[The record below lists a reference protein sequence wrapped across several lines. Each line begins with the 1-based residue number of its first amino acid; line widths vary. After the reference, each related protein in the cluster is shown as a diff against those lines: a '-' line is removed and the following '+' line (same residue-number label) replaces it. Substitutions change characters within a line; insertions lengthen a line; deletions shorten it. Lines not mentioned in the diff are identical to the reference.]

1 MPMSLEE
8 IRRRILI
15 AMFSDDDL
23 MNVLVL
29 KGGNALALVHK
40 VGARASIDIDFSIA
54 APFSEI
60 DKFKTKIFAA
70 LEREFHTAGYVVFD
84 EQFGEKPTIRSPEQ
98 PVWWG
103 GYIVKFKL
111 AEKSVYAIHGDD
123 LEALRRNATVVGPSQ
138 LRTYT
143 IDISYHEFCEEKIKK
158 DVDDYVVY
166 VYSLEMIA
174 SEKLR
179 AICQQMPDYKL
190 FRTKRPRARD
200 FYDIYEIV
208 NENGIDLTAAK
219 NRATLSAIFAAK
231 QVPIKFLGYIHYY
244 RGYHA
249 QDWPAVE
256 AALSGSHYSFDM
268 YFDFVSA
275 LAARLNS
282 FWNE

>member
-1 MPMSLEE
+1 MPLSLEG
-8 IRRRILI
+8 IRTRILI

-23 MNVLVL
+23 MSVLVL

-40 VGARASIDIDFSIA
+40 VGARASIDIDFSIVT
-54 APFSEI
+54 PFSEI
-60 DKFKTKIFAA
+60 DRFKAKIFAA
-70 LEREFHTAGYVVFD
+70 LEREFNAAGYIVFD
-84 EQFGEKPTIRSPEQ
+84 EAFEERPTIRAPEQ

-103 GYIVKFKL
+103 GYVIKFKL
-111 AEKSVYAIHGDD
+111 AEKSVYEVHGDD
-123 LEALRRNATVVGPSQ
+123 LDALRRNAMVVGPSQ

-143 IDISYHEFCEEKIKK
+143 IDISYHEFCEDKIRR
-158 DVDDYVVY
+158 DVDDYAVY

-179 AICQQMPDYKL
+179 AICQQMPDYSV

-208 NENGIDLTAAK
+208 HENGIDLAVAR
-219 NRATLSAIFAAK
+219 NRSTLSAIFAAK
-231 QVPIKFLGYIHYY
+231 QVPLKLLGNICLY
-244 RGYHA
+244 RDYHA

-256 AALSGSHYSFDM
+256 TALSGSYHKFDV
-268 YFDFVSA
+268 YFDFVST
-275 LAARLNS
+275 LASRLNA